1 MKRLVLI
8 ALVLVAEACLISGCQ
23 TMKRPVT
30 AIRKDAEWHYDRG
43 DWESARNEYSQIVAK
58 YPGDWEAQYRLGQ
71 CHLALENPTEAKRA
85 LSIAHTR
92 KPDNEKIAD
101 ALAEA
106 MYQLSEEEPLFS
118 FLNERAK
125 STQSVHAWLR
135 LAHYSMAVGDADSAK
150 VAVNTAISLDGGT
163 TVDPYLCAADFAE
176 QIGDPD
182 GAVKRLRQAY
192 GIDPTDDRVK
202 KRLMALGEIPGPTLA
217 LPPDY

>member
-1 MKRLVLI
+1 MKRSLLI
-8 ALVLVAEACLISGCQ
+8 ALVAVQAFIVGGCQ

-30 AIRKDAEWHYDRG
+30 AIRQDADWQYERG
-43 DWESARNEYSQIVAK
+43 NWEAARDGYSQIVER
-58 YPGDWEAQYRLGQ
+58 YPGDWQAQYRLGQ
-71 CHLALENPTEAKRA
+71 CQLVLRNPTEAKRA
-85 LSIAHTR
+85 LGIAHTR
-92 KPDNEKIAD
+92 NPDNEKIAD

-106 MYQLSEEEPLFS
+106 MYQLGQEESLFS

-135 LAHYSMAVGDADSAK
+135 LAHYAMETGDADTAK
-150 VAVNTAISLDGGT
+150 VAVNTAISLDDGK

-192 GIDPTDDRVK
+192 GIDPTDERVK
-202 KRLMALGEIPGPTLA
+202 QRLIALGEVPGPTLA
-217 LPPDY
+217 LPPNY